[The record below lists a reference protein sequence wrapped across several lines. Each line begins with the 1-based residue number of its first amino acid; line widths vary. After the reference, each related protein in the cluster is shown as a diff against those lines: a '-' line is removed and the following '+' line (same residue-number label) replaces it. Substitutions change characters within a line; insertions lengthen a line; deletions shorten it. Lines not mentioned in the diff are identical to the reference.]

1 MSEVAIGIDI
11 GGTEIKYGLV
21 THRGEV
27 RHAGAVSTEVAE
39 GREGVQSGL
48 RQVIEQCR
56 HHSGLKGLE
65 IVALGMGIPGTVTGR
80 RGTMLMT
87 PPQIQGLR
95 GWETGTYLRRIA
107 RVPVAVDND
116 ATVAGLAEA
125 RIGAGRGAAT
135 VILVTVGTGLGG
147 ALVVGGQLV
156 RGKYGTGGEIGHAVF
171 VPDGLPCA
179 HGGRGCL
186 ELYTSATALVR
197 IYREIGGRERDS
209 ARDIVAKAKQGHRR
223 AASALNK
230 IGRNLGLG
238 ISALANVVAP
248 DLVVVGGGLSAAG
261 RLLIAPARESFKE
274 QCLPYASKGVRWVR
288 ARLGNK
294 AGLIGAALLGFEEGL

>member
-21 THRGEV
+21 TPRGEV
-27 RHAGAVSTEVAE
+27 RHAGAVGTEVVTA
-39 GREGVQSGL
+39 REGVQRGL
-48 RQVIEQCR
+48 REVLASCR
-56 HHSGLKGLE
+56 RHAELKGLE
-65 IVALGMGIPGTVTGR
+65 ITALGMGIPGTVTGR

-87 PPQIQGLR
+87 PPQIQGLQ
-95 GWETGTYLRRIA
+95 GWETGTYLRRLA

-125 RIGAGRGAAT
+125 RIGAGRGFET

-156 RGKYGTGGEIGHAVF
+156 RGEYGTGGEIGHAVF
-171 VPDGLPCA
+171 IPDGLPCA

-197 IYREIGGRERDS
+197 IYRELGGRDQDS
-209 ARDIVAKAKQGHRR
+209 ARDIVAKAKQGQRR
-223 AASALNK
+223 ATRALGE

-238 ISALANVVAP
+238 VSALANVVAP

-294 AGLIGAALLGFEEGL
+294 AGLIGAALLGIEEGV